1 MNRKIDTKK
10 LSVGMTVKN
19 YKALCEL
26 LSQDV
31 KTGNSKKAQITD
43 FKCYFDW
50 KRSGQQFIITDIYD
64 TPLCKDDKRKEGNNS
79 IYIPY
84 IEKILLMYL
93 KSQGNT
99 DTLTKKGWWELLG
112 FINHNYI
119 WYTEDALKKLDHVL
133 TPWEIRHFYMRSD
146 RKLTQIFFSALNN
159 LKNRNIISY
168 EIEIIIVLS
177 ETEYIK
183 ADELE
188 KEKIEQMEKHVLNDI
203 MGFDT
208 MFQVF
213 ASFKIEEFYR
223 KVNELLYD
231 AYRWIRYFK
240 NVKISLRSANTDQD
254 VSEMALEKKLLNEK
268 IVEYL
273 NQNAIEFYN
282 KNMEKYQTALKE
294 EYWGDISQFEHLECK
309 VWSPPDTYLEAQT
322 LLTDKLIKI

>member
-31 KTGNSKKAQITD
+31 KTGNSKKAQIAD

-93 KSQGNT
+93 KGQGNT

-254 VSEMALEKKLLNEK
+254 VSEMALEKKQLNEK

-273 NQNAIEFYN
+273 NQNTIEFYN
-282 KNMEKYQTALKE
+282 KNMEKHQTALKE
-294 EYWGDISQFEHLECK
+294 ELY
-309 VWSPPDTYLEAQT
+309 V
-322 LLTDKLIKI
+322 DKIIDKTG

>member
-1 MNRKIDTKK
+1 M
-10 LSVGMTVKN
+10 
-19 YKALCEL
+19 
-26 LSQDV
+26 
-31 KTGNSKKAQITD
+31 
-43 FKCYFDW
+43 
-50 KRSGQQFIITDIYD
+50 
-64 TPLCKDDKRKEGNNS
+64 
-79 IYIPY
+79 
-84 IEKILLMYL
+84 
-93 KSQGNT
+93 
-99 DTLTKKGWWELLG
+99 
-112 FINHNYI
+112 
-119 WYTEDALKKLDHVL
+119 
-133 TPWEIRHFYMRSD
+133 
-146 RKLTQIFFSALNN
+146 
-159 LKNRNIISY
+159 
-168 EIEIIIVLS
+168 LS

-254 VSEMALEKKLLNEK
+254 VSEMALEKKQLNEK

-273 NQNAIEFYN
+273 NQNTIEFYN
-282 KNMEKYQTALKE
+282 KNMEKHQTALKE

-309 VWSPPDTYLEAQT
+309 VWSPPDTYLEAQA

>member
-31 KTGNSKKAQITD
+31 KTGNSKKAQIAD

-93 KSQGNT
+93 KGQGNT

-254 VSEMALEKKLLNEK
+254 VQRWHWRKSSSMKKLWNTLTRILLNF
-268 IVEYL
+268 I
-273 NQNAIEFYN
+273 
-282 KNMEKYQTALKE
+282 
-294 EYWGDISQFEHLECK
+294 
-309 VWSPPDTYLEAQT
+309 
-322 LLTDKLIKI
+322 IKIWRSIKQHLKKNTGEIFPNLSI